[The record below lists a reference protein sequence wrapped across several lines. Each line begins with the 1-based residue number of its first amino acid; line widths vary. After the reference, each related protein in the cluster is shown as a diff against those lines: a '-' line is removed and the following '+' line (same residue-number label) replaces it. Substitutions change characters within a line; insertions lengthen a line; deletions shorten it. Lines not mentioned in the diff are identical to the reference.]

1 MKEIQIFTGF
11 DQVLLE
17 VAAALLPLTVIY
29 LFLQIWLLK
38 YPKQRVLNSLKG
50 IFLTFI
56 GLSIFLQGVYI
67 GFLPAGKIMGEIM
80 GGLSYNWVL
89 IPIGFILGFVVAFA
103 EPSVR
108 VANYEVEKAS
118 GGYISQQVMLYTV
131 SLGVALSVALAMWRI
146 IAGFSLWYLII
157 PGYIMAFIMA
167 HYSSP
172 TFVAVA
178 FDSGAVATG
187 PMTVTFI
194 LTMAIGV
201 ASAIEGRNPLTEGF
215 GIVALVFIAPILTV
229 LLLGLLYRR
238 KEKQSERELSEI

>member
-89 IPIGFILGFVVAFA
+89 VPVGFILGFVVAFA
-103 EPSVR
+103 EPSVPR
-108 VANYEVEKAS
+108 GK
-118 GGYISQQVMLYTV
+118 L
-131 SLGVALSVALAMWRI
+131 
-146 IAGFSLWYLII
+146 
-157 PGYIMAFIMA
+157 
-167 HYSSP
+167 
-172 TFVAVA
+172 
-178 FDSGAVATG
+178 
-187 PMTVTFI
+187 
-194 LTMAIGV
+194 
-201 ASAIEGRNPLTEGF
+201 
-215 GIVALVFIAPILTV
+215 
-229 LLLGLLYRR
+229 
-238 KEKQSERELSEI
+238 